1 MQRSA
6 ATIVIA
12 VVSTLLFLGLAV
24 WGEGGFAAFL
34 SRPVFIALAAVTLGL
49 VVAAFFTRGNLSSG
63 EHEDRSNRWV
73 LAAFAIVGLAVGYLP
88 AYADRIGFFTLDG
101 EATRWVGLGLY
112 AAGGVLRLWPVF
124 VLGRR
129 FSGLVAIQKN
139 HELVTGGVYSII
151 RHPSYLGMLVNI
163 LGWALV
169 FRSGLGVLL
178 ALAAIV
184 PVVGRIRAEERL
196 LASQFGP
203 DYEAYRRRTARLIP
217 GLY

>member
-12 VVSTLLFLGLAV
+12 VASTLLFLGLAV
-24 WGEGGFAAFL
+24 WGEGGFAAFFC
-34 SRPVFIALAAVTLGL
+34 RPVFIALSIVTLGL
-49 VVAAFFTRGNLSSG
+49 VVAALFTRGNLSAG
-63 EHEDRSNRWV
+63 EQEDRSNRWV
-73 LAAFAIVGLAVGYLP
+73 LAAFGIVGLAVGYVP
-88 AYADRIGFFTLDG
+88 AYADRIGFFTLG
-101 EATRWVGLGLY
+101 GQATRWVGLGLY

-129 FSGLVAIQKN
+129 FSGLVAIQKD
-139 HELVTGGVYSII
+139 HELVTGGVYSLI
-151 RHPSYLGMLVNI
+151 RHPSYLGLLVNI

-178 ALAAIV
+178 AGAAIV
-184 PVVGRIRAEERL
+184 PVVGRIHAEERL

-203 DYEAYRRRTARLIP
+203 EYEAYRRRTARLIP